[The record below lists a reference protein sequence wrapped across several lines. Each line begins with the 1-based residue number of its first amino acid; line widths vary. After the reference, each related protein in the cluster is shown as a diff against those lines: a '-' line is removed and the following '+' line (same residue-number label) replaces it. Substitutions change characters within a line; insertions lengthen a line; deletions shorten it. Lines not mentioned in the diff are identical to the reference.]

1 MPIISFYPIPQEE
14 IYFGADKS
22 SSEFIAQIK
31 EKFLATKS
39 EKLES
44 KEIELTPSYE
54 HRLFQEVRFKEGNN
68 FEGFQITPQNS
79 QRICE
84 IAEQMARI
92 LQTPELVFEY
102 LKDLDQAL
110 AGRMAA
116 HEIEPFNNFP
126 SYLIC
131 GAGNF
136 IPGPWPQ
143 GYQPLNKRR
152 QLSEEL
158 LHREQ
163 ECGINLGGV
172 AVFAGFVDEKS
183 ATQFVKEGN
192 IFSEVEQGN
201 KFLFHGKFSHRLFF
215 EIVRQAS
222 KRGDLDLTVDGQ
234 ELTQRQLLQIMNF
247 TNLEPSPEE
256 AVSSSHD
263 NKVMWSMV
271 LDTVIDSSKPLRKIG
286 ITGGERVRGAVLNP
300 DNYSFSCRSPFVL
313 KSLITCFG
321 QEKLPNL
328 CGYMLDG
335 HYKQVAQMV
344 YKLRSKDVD
353 NSLGEV
359 PDQFIYQKLMIA
371 MSTGRYVFPGD
382 VGEKFPFT
390 QESNKALKTT
400 PLDEEKYGQGVRVVT
415 ESSHLERPI
424 KYESLAGYSKIKSEE
439 ILKLRQEKEEA
450 STRPRTAVSVARLRQ
465 EVLASQSGGE
475 PTGRM

>member
-14 IYFGADKS
+14 IYFGADES
-22 SSEFIAQIK
+22 SSDLIAQIK
-31 EKFLATKS
+31 EKFLATES
-39 EKLES
+39 DKLES
-44 KEIELTPSYE
+44 KEIELASSYE
-54 HRLFQEVRFKEGNN
+54 HLLFQGLRFKEGNN
-68 FEGFQITPQNS
+68 FEGFQITLQNS

-102 LKDLDQAL
+102 LQDLDQAL
-110 AGRMAA
+110 AARMAA
-116 HEIEPFNNFP
+116 HEIEPFNNSP

-143 GYQPLNKRR
+143 DYRPFNKRR

-158 LHREQ
+158 LRREQ
-163 ECGINLGGV
+163 ECGINLEGV
-172 AVFAGFVDEKS
+172 AVFTDAVEGKVAARFAK
-183 ATQFVKEGN
+183 AGN
-192 IFSEVEQGN
+192 IFSEVEQNN

-215 EIVRQAS
+215 EIVRQAG
-222 KRGDLDLTVDGQ
+222 KIGDLDLTVEGQ
-234 ELTQRQLLQIMNF
+234 ELTQRQLLQIINSTHLVASF
-247 TNLEPSPEE
+247 EE
-256 AVSSSHD
+256 ELSSSD
-263 NKVMWSMV
+263 SGNVIWSRV
-271 LDTVIDSSKPLRKIG
+271 LDTTSDSSKPLRKIG
-286 ITGGERVRGAVLNP
+286 IAGSAAVREGVLNSN
-300 DNYSFSCRSPFVL
+300 NYSFSCRSPFVL

-321 QEKLPNL
+321 KEKLPNL

-344 YKLRSKDVD
+344 YKLRSEDVE

-382 VGEKFPFT
+382 VGEKFSFT

-424 KYESLAGYSKIKSEE
+424 KYESLADYSKIKSEE
-439 ILKLRQEKEEA
+439 ILKLRQEKEVE
-450 STRPRTAVSVARLRQ
+450 STRPLSSGMVARLRQ
-465 EVLASQSGGE
+465 KVLEGQNDGE
-475 PTGRM
+475 PER

>member
-14 IYFGADKS
+14 IYLGADKS
-22 SSEFIAQIK
+22 SSELIAQIK
-31 EKFLATKS
+31 EKFLETES

-44 KEIELTPSYE
+44 KAIELASSYE
-54 HRLFQEVRFKEGNN
+54 HRLFQEVRFKEGKN

-102 LKDLDQAL
+102 LQDLDQAL
-110 AGRMAA
+110 AVRMAA
-116 HEIEPFNNFP
+116 HEIEPFNNSP

-143 GYQPLNKRR
+143 DYQPLNKRR

-163 ECGINLGGV
+163 ECGINLEGV
-172 AVFAGFVDEKS
+172 AVFTDAVEGKVAARFAK
-183 ATQFVKEGN
+183 AGN
-192 IFSEVEQGN
+192 IFSEVEQNN

-234 ELTQRQLLQIMNF
+234 ELTQRQLLQIMNS
-247 TNLEPSPEE
+247 THLVAAPEE
-256 AVSSSHD
+256 ALSVSSDSE
-263 NKVMWSMV
+263 VMWNRI
-271 LDTVIDSSKPLRKIG
+271 LDTTADSSKPLRKIG
-286 ITGGERVRGAVLNP
+286 IVEGVAVREGVLNP
-300 DNYSFSCRSPFVL
+300 NNYSFSCRSPFVL

-321 QEKLPNL
+321 KEKLPNL

-344 YKLRSKDVD
+344 CKLRSEDVE

-382 VGEKFPFT
+382 VGERFSFT
-390 QESNKALKTT
+390 QGSNKALKTT
-400 PLDEEKYGQGVRVVT
+400 PLDEEKYGQGVRLVA
-415 ESSHLERPI
+415 ESAYLERPI

-439 ILKLRQEKEEA
+439 ILKLRQEKEAE
-450 STRPRTAVSVARLRQ
+450 SVRPLSSGMVARLRQ
-465 EVLASQSGGE
+465 KVAAGQNDGGPE
-475 PTGRM
+475 K